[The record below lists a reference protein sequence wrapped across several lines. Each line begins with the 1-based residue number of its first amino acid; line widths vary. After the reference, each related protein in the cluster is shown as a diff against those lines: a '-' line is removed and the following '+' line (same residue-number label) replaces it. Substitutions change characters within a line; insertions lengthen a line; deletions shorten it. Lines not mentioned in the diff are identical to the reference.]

1 VNDLHALCVSGGNGK
16 MVLMSEEDGHILSEA
31 DIPEKVDEIAYDA
44 GMQRVYAAS
53 GLGKIA
59 VLEIKDGKLSKLAEV
74 QTSPG
79 AKSIAVDPKTHAV
92 WIAYVQDEKGVVQSF
107 KP

>member
-1 VNDLHALCVSGGNGK
+1 
-16 MVLMSEEDGHILSEA
+16 MEDGHLLSEA
-31 DIPEKVDEIAYDA
+31 DIPEKVDEIAYDS
-44 GMQRVYAAS
+44 GTHRVYAAS

-92 WIAYVQDEKGVVQSF
+92 WIAYMKEDKSMVQKF
-107 KP
+107 TP